1 MYAMS
6 TSTRKPYHHG
16 QLRLALLEA
25 GREVLRREGPAGLAL
40 RAVAGRAGVSP
51 AAPYRHFRSAEHFTA
66 VLAADGFRR
75 LGDRLQ
81 EIADRTT
88 LTEVDRLRAM
98 AWPYLALPAEEPALY
113 RLMFE
118 GLIADRRQ
126 YPELVAAERRAEELL
141 ARVVNTAYAAG
152 RISVADPADALLTMR
167 CAVYGLGRLVVD
179 GRLTV
184 AEAEPSLRRV
194 MAVVEQ
200 GLLPR
205 P

>member
-1 MYAMS
+1 
-6 TSTRKPYHHG
+6 
-16 QLRLALLEA
+16 LALLDA

-75 LGDRLQ
+75 LGDALQ
-81 EIADRTT
+81 EIADQPAS
-88 LTEVDRLRAM
+88 TEIDRLRAM
-98 AWPYLALPAEEPALY
+98 AGPYLALPVEEPALY

-118 GLIADRRQ
+118 GLIAHRRQ
-126 YPELVAAERRAEELL
+126 YPELMAAERRAEDLL
-141 ARVVNTAYAAG
+141 AREVNAAYAAG
-152 RISVADPADALLTMR
+152 VITAESPADALLTMR
-167 CAVYGLGRLVVD
+167 CAVHGLGRLVVD
-179 GRLTV
+179 GYVTA
-184 AEAEPSLRRV
+184 AEAEPSLRR
-194 MAVVEQ
+194 MMTVVGQ

>member
-1 MYAMS
+1 M
-6 TSTRKPYHHG
+6 RKPYHHG
-16 QLRLALLEA
+16 HLRLALLEA
-25 GREVLRREGPAGLAL
+25 GREVLAREGPAGLAL
-40 RAVAGRAGVSP
+40 RAVASRAGVSA

-75 LGDRLQ
+75 LGDALQ

-126 YPELVAAERRAEELL
+126 YPELVAAERRAEGLL
-141 ARVVNTAYAAG
+141 TREVQAAFAAG
-152 RISVADPADALLTMR
+152 VITAAAPADALLAMQ
-167 CAVYGLGRLVVD
+167 CAVHGLGRLVVD
-179 GRLTV
+179 GRLTA
-184 AEAEPSLRRV
+184 AEAEPSLRRM